1 MSTPESEAK
10 AATEAKAK
18 SEAAAA
24 AAAKVAA
31 EAEAKKNDSLLVEV
45 KKDGKKLRVHPTC
58 VKDHERVGWVKQ

>member
-1 MSTPESEAK
+1 MSTTESEAK

-18 SEAAAA
+18 SDA

-58 VKDHERVGWVKQ
+58 VKDHERIGWVKQ